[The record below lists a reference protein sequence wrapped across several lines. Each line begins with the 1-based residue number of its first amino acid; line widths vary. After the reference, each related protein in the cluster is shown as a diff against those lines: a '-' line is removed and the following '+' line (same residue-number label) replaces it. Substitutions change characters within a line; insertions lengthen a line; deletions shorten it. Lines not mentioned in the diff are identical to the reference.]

1 MIQHP
6 LSKLIEKAKALT
18 SPGAGLKSSRRSR
31 GDDAQRLFCSQPFT
45 RFEVLGGGGDRGDA
59 FFCCQNW
66 VTKSLGNMQERSVA
80 EVWNGKAARDFRRSI
95 LDGSFKFC
103 KADVCPYLQ
112 RVDGPVQRVEDVRDD
127 RLREVIDKRQTFL
140 PYGPRDV
147 ICCFDQSC
155 NLSCPTCR
163 THVIMETAHG
173 TAITR
178 IQKRLEDEALKQAKL
193 LYITGSGDPFGSP
206 YFRRWLQTMK
216 CSAMPELE
224 CIHLHT
230 NGLLWTRRIW
240 HSIPEE
246 TRALVTAATISVD
259 AATAETYAT
268 NRRGGDF
275 ANFMKRL
282 EFIGEL
288 RKEGPLKYL
297 EIHMTVQ
304 ANNFRE
310 MPAFVSLGDRFGC
323 DRVTFHQL
331 LDWGTFSAAD
341 FAARAVQ
348 NPGHPDHREF
358 LRMLR
363 DPRLQSPIVYLSN
376 LTDLS
381 RKGGAPQL
389 THGAHATA

>member
-1 MIQHP
+1 
-6 LSKLIEKAKALT
+6 
-18 SPGAGLKSSRRSR
+18 
-31 GDDAQRLFCSQPFT
+31 
-45 RFEVLGGGGDRGDA
+45 
-59 FFCCQNW
+59 
-66 VTKSLGNMQERSVA
+66 
-80 EVWNGKAARDFRRSI
+80 
-95 LDGSFKFC
+95 
-103 KADVCPYLQ
+103 
-112 RVDGPVQRVEDVRDD
+112 
-127 RLREVIDKRQTFL
+127 
-140 PYGPRDV
+140 
-147 ICCFDQSC
+147 
-155 NLSCPTCR
+155 
-163 THVIMETAHG
+163 METAHG

-178 IQKRLEDEALKQAKL
+178 IQKRLENEALKHARL

-216 CSAMPELE
+216 RSAMPQLE

-246 TRALVTAATISVD
+246 IRALVTAATISVD
-259 AATAETYAT
+259 AATAETYAV

-275 ANFMKRL
+275 PTLLKRL

-288 RKEGPLKYL
+288 RREGPLKYF

-304 ANNFRE
+304 VNNFKE
-310 MPAFVSLGDRFGC
+310 MPAFVSLGERFDC

-331 LDWGTFSAAD
+331 LDWGTFSTAE

-358 LRMLR
+358 LRVLR
-363 DPRLQSPIVYLSN
+363 DPRLRSPIVYLSN

-381 RKGGAPQL
+381 RKDGTPQPIR
-389 THGAHATA
+389 GVHASA